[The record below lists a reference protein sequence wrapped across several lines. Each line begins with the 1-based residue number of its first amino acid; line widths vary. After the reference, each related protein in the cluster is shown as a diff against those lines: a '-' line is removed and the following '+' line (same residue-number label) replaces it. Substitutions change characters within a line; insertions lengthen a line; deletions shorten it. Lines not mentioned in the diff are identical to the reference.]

1 MALGAALASHRGAL
15 RADFQRFYGLGL
27 GELPRMGAVAAA
39 ELAENL
45 PQDSALKRAMNP
57 SLQWGE
63 EGYLLSLI
71 EYELR
76 LLMWSMSD
84 QKRRGS
90 KPEPIETPA
99 DAERRRRMSRP
110 VTRAEMDRVA
120 DRLGIPKDRR

>member
-15 RADFQRFYGLGL
+15 RADFQRYYGLRL
-27 GELPRMGAVAAA
+27 EELPAMGALAAA

-45 PQDSALKRAMNP
+45 PPESALMRAVSP

-76 LLMWSMSD
+76 LLVWIMTD
-84 QKRRGS
+84 PKKRGAR
-90 KPEPIETPA
+90 PQPIETPA
-99 DAERRRRMSRP
+99 DAERRRRRSQP
-110 VTRAEMDRVA
+110 VSRAEMDRVA